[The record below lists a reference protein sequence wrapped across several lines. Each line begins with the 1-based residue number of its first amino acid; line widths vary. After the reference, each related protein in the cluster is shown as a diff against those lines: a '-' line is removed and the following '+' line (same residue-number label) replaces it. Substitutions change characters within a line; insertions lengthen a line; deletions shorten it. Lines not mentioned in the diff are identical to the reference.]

1 MGVGLKGARGPR
13 VKLVIVDDAG
23 HDASNASIARE
34 LIRATNHFATR

>member
-13 VKLVIVDDAG
+13 VKLVIV
-23 HDASNASIARE
+23 DASNASIARE